1 MVTIEM
7 IVMRNA
13 MTQFQ
18 RKCYSTMH
26 EAHVA
31 GKNLK
36 LKRNFRNEPR
46 CFMNENHATMG
57 RAQAI

>member
-1 MVTIEM
+1 M

-57 RAQAI
+57 RAQSI